1 MFAAILNSSVGA
13 WYIDLN
19 GRKFD
24 RGYNE
29 VGVSLLRRFPMPNLN
44 QVSSPLIHNV
54 VNYVSK
60 LMSSYEDFNY
70 ENASELDDIVLRD
83 LYRLDSDDV
92 EILKSGTYL

>member
-1 MFAAILNSSVGA
+1 MWS
-13 WYIDLN
+13 
-19 GRKFD
+19 
-24 RGYNE
+24 
-29 VGVSLLRRFPMPNLN
+29 
-44 QVSSPLIHNV
+44 
-54 VNYVSK
+54 NYVSK